1 MKSKPQIYLA
11 LAGICILVYF
21 NSFFCG
27 FVYNDTSIIF
37 AHPFIS
43 RPSHFLLDPANLLYS
58 LNFVI
63 AKNNPLI
70 YHVTNVLLHT
80 INTILIFIFLRLFFR
95 TEASFLGAMLFAVHP
110 VHTEAVTWILGRGSV
125 ITALSILGI
134 YLLYS
139 NATYGEDRNEKK
151 RASSQKIEII
161 PYCASLLLFS
171 YSLIPGYSFY
181 LAVPFFLILS
191 DITFHRARRNW
202 KWWVPFL
209 MILATRIML
218 AYTVSSAGIDSAV
231 GEVETKSSW
240 DSLPAGFIY
249 SIFTHFWLLIW
260 PARLTPFHQPISVSA
275 SGIQNSAGGAV
286 LGTIGLCLLVIALPF
301 LFRKAKEIFFG
312 IALFILFL
320 SPTYGPITVTPP
332 VAERYLYFPS
342 VLLCIVFAFFYDR
355 YPFQTK
361 NGKLAAVILLLFI
374 IAAYAARTVTR
385 NSDWR
390 DQSRLWRVT
399 LEASPLNATA
409 HNNMGYAYQKEGNV
423 EMAIKEFM
431 LAIRL
436 QPDLFDAYNN
446 VGGVYHRLGRLQEA
460 ADTFKD
466 LLDKNPNFFKAYNN
480 LGLIFH
486 EMGKAAEAQAAFQK
500 AIEINPVYA
509 VAYYNLSLLYDKT
522 GRENEAQAAYR
533 KAIELDPALEGLP
546 HRP

>member
-1 MKSKPQIYLA
+1 M
-11 LAGICILVYF
+11 
-21 NSFFCG
+21 
-27 FVYNDTSIIF
+27 
-37 AHPFIS
+37 
-43 RPSHFLLDPANLLYS
+43 
-58 LNFVI
+58 
-63 AKNNPLI
+63 
-70 YHVTNVLLHT
+70 
-80 INTILIFIFLRLFFR
+80 
-95 TEASFLGAMLFAVHP
+95 
-110 VHTEAVTWILGRGSV
+110 
-125 ITALSILGI
+125 
-134 YLLYS
+134 
-139 NATYGEDRNEKK
+139 
-151 RASSQKIEII
+151 
-161 PYCASLLLFS
+161 
-171 YSLIPGYSFY
+171 
-181 LAVPFFLILS
+181 
-191 DITFHRARRNW
+191 
-202 KWWVPFL
+202 
-209 MILATRIML
+209 
-218 AYTVSSAGIDSAV
+218 
-231 GEVETKSSW
+231 
-240 DSLPAGFIY
+240 
-249 SIFTHFWLLIW
+249 HFWLLIW
-260 PARLTPFHQPISVSA
+260 PARLTPFHQPVPVSFF
-275 SGIQNSAGGAV
+275 GV
-286 LGTIGLCLLVIALPF
+286 GTIGLCLLVIALPF

-312 IALFILFL
+312 IVLFILFL
-320 SPTYGPITVTPP
+320 SPTHGPIAVTPL
-332 VAERYLYFPS
+332 VAERCLYFSS
-342 VLLCIVFAFFYDR
+342 VLLCIILAFFYDR